1 MWRVAITMKKILI
14 IDQQPFS
21 RIQLKDALKSEYLVI
36 ESANETEAIELAKIH
51 QPDLIILDMEILNEN
66 GTIACT
72 HLKGANETKYLPL
85 ILFYTNDQKENIING
100 ILSGADD
107 YIVKPI
113 NVNDLLSRIDIHLRT
128 KNYYEDLRKKDLLML
143 LEMTE
148 IISVTRNPKKILNI
162 IVEKIIKTIDV
173 SRCSII
179 GINDYGEL
187 LVLASSDLPE
197 NTEIKLDLIKYPEIE
212 KALSTQRPVI
222 LQDIRS
228 NPLMESVKDNI
239 KGLSDKAMFVVPI
252 IKKQNVIG
260 TFFLRTASTVE
271 GGITDRIF
279 KLCQVVASISG
290 NALENA
296 MLFETMQTTQ
306 KFLEDLAVRDSLTKL
321 FNHQYYHTRLDE
333 EFSRAKRYKL
343 ALSCIFFDIDD
354 FKQINDRYGHLIG
367 DVVLRQIG
375 RLVKQILRKS
385 DIAAR
390 YGGEEFV
397 ICLANTDSGS
407 AFEFAERLLAAIRDL
422 SIQQLKGD
430 RITASIGISTYQNNN
445 VTSYQE
451 LLESADNA
459 MYQAKQAGKDQI
471 FRATDGFCA

>member
-1 MWRVAITMKKILI
+1 MKKILI

>member
-1 MWRVAITMKKILI
+1 
-14 IDQQPFS
+14 
-21 RIQLKDALKSEYLVI
+21 LKDALKSEYLVI